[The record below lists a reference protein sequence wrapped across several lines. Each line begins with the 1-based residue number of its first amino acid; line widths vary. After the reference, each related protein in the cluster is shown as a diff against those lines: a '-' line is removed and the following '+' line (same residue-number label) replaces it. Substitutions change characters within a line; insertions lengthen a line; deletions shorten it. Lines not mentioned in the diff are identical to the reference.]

1 MRPLIISTVLVFG
14 LAGAPVVR
22 ARTRR
27 IALTAR
33 LPRRKEREENGMRP
47 PDQRTADRRRGAF
60 GFFLYMIRPDGTGRA
75 EVSPR
80 DGGVPDW
87 IVE

>member
-33 LPRRKEREENGMRP
+33 LPRRKEREQNGMRP
-47 PDQRTADRRRGAF
+47 LISGQPIDVAACRV
-60 GFFLYMIRPDGTGRA
+60 FLYMIRPDRTGRA

-80 DGGVPDW
+80 GGGVPVW
-87 IVE
+87 IAE